1 LLVGAPSRDDD
12 SLAQRDGGL
21 KDVTPE
27 ALIAPADQSPYR
39 PFRPVA
45 RTDLCGR
52 GEVQIETH
60 YGLPPG
66 EIQRPGLTHHMLYIR
81 LHANVQLYFNAD
93 GEKFEGVSRA
103 GHLTLLPAA
112 CPSHLRWQGNCTEMV
127 QLYFSP
133 AYFGQIVE
141 QEWNIDPGALE
152 IPGNAC
158 FCNDAIMGL
167 ARLLRDGTNNTA
179 PGGRLLLE
187 SLSSAAAVLLLRSQ
201 SSVAARIA
209 PVAPRGG
216 LGRKALN
223 RVTDYIRDHLAEDIG
238 LIELSSLAGC
248 SPQHFKRA
256 FKRSIGL
263 PPHRFLMARRV
274 ERAQA
279 LLARRDLSIA
289 EVALSCGF
297 ATQSHLTSVFRQK
310 TGSTPG
316 QWRRAAAEPFQ
327 AD

>member
-1 LLVGAPSRDDD
+1 
-12 SLAQRDGGL
+12 L
-21 KDVTPE
+21 KDASPGP
-27 ALIAPADQSPYR
+27 LIAPADQSPYR
-39 PFRPVA
+39 PFQPVV
-45 RTDLCGR
+45 RTDVGDR
-52 GEVQIETH
+52 GDVQVETH

-81 LHANVQLYFNAD
+81 LHANVQLYFDAD
-93 GEKFEGVSRA
+93 GEKFEGTSRA

-112 CPSHLRWQGNCTEMV
+112 CPSHLRWTGQCTEMV

-141 QEWNIDPGALE
+141 QEWDIEPGTLE
-152 IPGNAC
+152 IPGNTH
-158 FCNDAIMGL
+158 FCNDSIMQLG
-167 ARLLRDGTNNTA
+167 RLLRDGTNNTA

-201 SSVAARIA
+201 SSVAPRIS

-223 RVTDYIRDHLAEDIG
+223 RVTDYIRDHLADDIG
-238 LIELSSLAGC
+238 LAELSSLAGC

-256 FKRSIGL
+256 FKRSIGS

-289 EVALSCGF
+289 DVALSCGF
-297 ATQSHLTSVFRQK
+297 ATQSHLTSVFRQQ

-316 QWRRAAAEPFQ
+316 QWRRVALEPL
-327 AD
+327 

>member
-1 LLVGAPSRDDD
+1 LLVGAPTREDV

-21 KDVTPE
+21 KDATPG

-39 PFRPVA
+39 PFQPVA
-45 RTDLCGR
+45 RTDVCGR
-52 GEVQIETH
+52 GDVQIETH

-81 LHANVQLYFNAD
+81 LHANVQLYFDAD
-93 GEKFEGVSRA
+93 GERFEGVSRT

-112 CPSHLRWQGNCTEMV
+112 CPSHLRWTGRCTEMV

-133 AYFGQIVE
+133 SYFGQIVE
-141 QEWNIDPGALE
+141 QEWNIDPGTLE
-152 IPGNAC
+152 IPGDAH
-158 FCNDAIMGL
+158 FYNDSIMGL
-167 ARLLRDGTNNTA
+167 GRLIRDGTNNTA

-201 SSVAARIA
+201 SSVAARIS

-238 LIELSSLAGC
+238 LIELSSMAGC

-274 ERAQA
+274 ERAQG

-289 EVALSCGF
+289 EVAILCGF
-297 ATQSHLTSVFRQK
+297 ATQSHLTSVFRQQ

-316 QWRRAAAEPFQ
+316 QWRRVTLDPF
-327 AD
+327 